1 MTDAAEQ
8 IPHLY
13 QHKKRKEW
21 GFAIMAWERDGKR
34 GYQFEDGELRVFKE
48 GYYQLL
54 EEMSDV
60 ANSTAIMA
68 RLEAKRASAAKKDD
82 KKKRSGG
89 SRRSGPDIEDLPTM
103 GEQVMVFKD
112 LYPQGFDDPKWI
124 KDHRGGDGRA
134 LKRHRAPAIKR
145 AQDSLNKDS
154 LEALINAGQTR
165 SVLERACEV
174 LDKTDLVTKSQVD
187 PLRDTGRDSRLAQ
200 ALLDFLH
207 GDGDLETRFAMLCR
221 ALATATK
228 KPPSWQLATALGALV
243 HPTDFVCVRPSVFS
257 TQSVTMAPRLR
268 PSKSPTSATFV
279 GYCEMAR
286 KIQAA
291 LINEGLEPVDLL
303 DIHDFIW
310 VTLRPAANEI
320 LVRIRAEAAQANA
333 DAAAAAAKAEAEAK
347 GGATEQAADAA
358 QPEVAAA
365 ND

>member
-8 IPHLY
+8 IPHLF
-13 QHKKRKEW
+13 QHKKRREW

-54 EEMSDV
+54 EEMPDV
-60 ANSTAIMA
+60 ANGAAIMA
-68 RLEAKRASAAKKDD
+68 RLEAKRATAAKKDD
-82 KKKRSGG
+82 KKKRGSG
-89 SRRSGPDIEDLPTM
+89 RRSGPDIEDLPTM
-103 GEQVMVFKD
+103 GEQVLVFLD
-112 LYPQGFDDPKWI
+112 LFPRGFDDPKWI
-124 KDHRGGDGRA
+124 KEHRGGDGRA

-145 AQDSLNKDS
+145 AQDSLAKDS
-154 LEALINAGQTR
+154 LEALVNAGQTR
-165 SVLERACEV
+165 SVIERACEV

-221 ALATATK
+221 ALATATR

-243 HPTDFVCVRPSVFS
+243 HPTEFVCVRPSVFS
-257 TQSVTMAPRLR
+257 NQARTMAGRLR
-268 PSKSPTSATFV
+268 PTKSPTSATFV
-279 GYCEMAR
+279 GYNEMAR

-291 LINEGLEPVDLL
+291 LIKEGQEPADLL
-303 DIHDFIW
+303 DSHDFIW

-320 LVRIRAEAAQANA
+320 LLRIRAEAAQAA
-333 DAAAAAAKAEAEAK
+333 AASAAAADSGDAKQASSE
-347 GGATEQAADAA
+347 GAS
-358 QPEVAAA
+358 QPSAAAA